1 MKTLP
6 LRDLMRRPTTVKKLT
21 AKGESVRITD
31 NGKPL
36 WVLSPDNTSA
46 EEDAAQEKARH
57 EWMDEYF
64 KELLATEPQPGKSAA
79 QIVIESRDRY

>member
-6 LRDLMRRPTTVKKLT
+6 LRDLMRRPTEVKKLT

-36 WVLSPDNTSA
+36 WLLQPDTVSDEA
-46 EEDAAQEKARH
+46 KASEEKERQD
-57 EWMDEYF
+57 WMDEYF
-64 KELLATEPQPGKSAA
+64 AELLGEAPQKGKSMAE
-79 QIVIESRDRY
+79 IVSESRGNY

>member
-6 LRDLMRRPTTVKKLT
+6 LRELMRRPIEVKKLT

-36 WVLSPDNTSA
+36 WVLTPDRDNDEA
-46 EEDAAQEKARH
+46 DEAKEKARQ
-57 EWMDEYF
+57 EWMDGYF
-64 KELLATEPQPGKSAA
+64 KDLLSQQPQTGKSVAE
-79 QIVIESRDRY
+79 IVIDSRGEY

>member
-21 AKGESVRITD
+21 AKGQSVRITD

-36 WVLSPDNTSA
+36 WVLSPDTTA
-46 EEDAAQEKARH
+46 TEEDAEKEKARQA
-57 EWMDEYF
+57 WMDEYF
-64 KELLATEPQPGKSAA
+64 EELLASEPQPGKSAA